1 LAALEGTQLASKKTK
16 FTVKFRG
23 VRGSHPVPGA
33 GTIRFGGNSSCVE
46 VRAGDHLIILDAGTG
61 IIGLGNDLFKSY
73 SATGKDIAHREPI
86 VFTILFSHT
95 HHDHTQGFA
104 FFKPAYIPT
113 STCYLFGPRLLEEEL
128 EVGLTKAMVTPYFPV
143 QLEDLSSVRRIRT
156 LHESETILYDNP
168 KNPPR
173 VLNFYRDEAARGDY
187 QVRVRQM
194 RSLAHP
200 NGGVFVY
207 RIEMNGKSLV
217 YATDT
222 EGYVGGDQRLVQF
235 AKGADLLI
243 HDSQYMHR
251 DYIGGPLFVQGYGH
265 STVDMAA
272 EVAAQAGVGKLALF
286 HYEPQYEDSTIAE
299 MEKRARSIF
308 KNSVAAYEG
317 LEVHL

>member
-1 LAALEGTQLASKKTK
+1 MEGTQLASKKPR

-23 VRGSHPVPGA
+23 VRGSHPVPGQ
-33 GTIRFGGNSSCVE
+33 GTIRYGGNSSCVE
-46 VRAGDHLIILDAGTG
+46 VRAGGHLIILDAGTG
-61 IIGLGNDLFKSY
+61 IIGLGNELFQHYTS
-73 SATGKDIAHREPI
+73 SGKDIDEREPI

-128 EVGLTKAMVTPYFPV
+128 EEGLTKAMVSPYFPV
-143 QLEDLSSVRRIRT
+143 QLEDLSSVRRIRS
-156 LHESETILYDNP
+156 LHESETILYDDP

-173 VLNFYRDEAARGDY
+173 VLNYYRDDAARSGY
-187 QVRVRQM
+187 QVRVRLM

-207 RIEMNGKSLV
+207 RIEMNGKSVV

-235 AKGADLLI
+235 SKDADLLI

-251 DYIGGPLFVQGYGH
+251 DYIGRSVYVQGYGH

-272 EVAAQAGVGKLALF
+272 DVASQAGVGKLALF
-286 HYEPQYEDSTIAE
+286 HYDPQYEDSTIVD
-299 MEKRARSIF
+299 MERRAKGIF
-308 KNSVAAYEG
+308 KNSIAAREG
-317 LEVHL
+317 QEIEL

>member
-1 LAALEGTQLASKKTK
+1 MKGTQLANKKSK
-16 FTVKFRG
+16 FTVRFRG
-23 VRGSHPVPGA
+23 VRGSHPVPGS

-61 IIGLGNDLFKSY
+61 IIGLGNDLFKAY
-73 SATGKDIAHREPI
+73 NATGKDVTNREPI

-128 EVGLTKAMVTPYFPV
+128 EEGLTKAMVSPYFPV

-156 LHESETILYDNP
+156 LHESETILYDSP

-173 VLNFYRDEAARGDY
+173 VLNYFRDEDARGAY
-187 QVRVRQM
+187 HVRVRQM

-207 RIEMNGKSLV
+207 RIEMDGKSVV

-235 AKGADLLI
+235 SRGADLLI

-251 DYIGGPLFVQGYGH
+251 DYIGGPVYVQGYGH

-272 EVAAQAGVGKLALF
+272 EVATQAGVGKLALF
-286 HYEPQYEDSTIAE
+286 HYEPQYEDSTIVD
-299 MEKRARSIF
+299 MEKRAKSIF
-308 KNSVAAYEG
+308 KNSVAAHEG
-317 LEVHL
+317 LEIQL